1 MVEDFSP
8 YRVTENQEH
17 APGTCF
23 VTGTP
28 NGPFID
34 TGVYIPKE
42 RFGQL
47 VLSKDFIE
55 QAARELGLFA
65 DVDASIGKAY
75 DQGYADG
82 VKEELSG
89 HLDGAVD
96 QLGLAVDV
104 LRSIRDAGN
113 PELAE
118 ADDLRVPE
126 EGGAEAAAGEVDSGS
141 SVDDGAGDAAGQGDG
156 DVGDEGPAGVPA
168 GASDVDPFRV

>member
-17 APGTCF
+17 APGVCF

-28 NGPFID
+28 IGPFID

-47 VLSKDFIE
+47 VLSRDFIL
-55 QAARELGLFA
+55 QAARELGCF
-65 DVDASIGKAY
+65 DGEDARVQQAY
-75 DQGYADG
+75 DTGYAEG
-82 VKEELSG
+82 VKEELSA
-89 HLDGAVD
+89 HLNRAVD

-104 LRSIRDAGN
+104 LSSIRDAGD
-113 PELAE
+113 P
-118 ADDLRVPE
+118 RVEVAVDP
-126 EGGAEAAAGEVDSGS
+126 GGAEAAGDSPAAAEVDSVESIG
-141 SVDDGAGDAAGQGDG
+141 DGTGDAAGQGDG
-156 DVGDEGPAGVPA
+156 PARDEGPAGVPA